1 MRILFFA
8 LALAIFMPAIH
19 AQQDE
24 RNFPVTMSIG
34 DFRYEPKKETVGSV
48 IGQVLTAVAT
58 ETVYVEDANY
68 LPIVEQA
75 FMDAATRI
83 ARLKMSDGSSL
94 TEGHNYKADCR
105 VVSIGYKTDIPSK
118 DHPGVSGIGTRV
130 TCFLT
135 LRDADT
141 GEIWD
146 SHQFNSSGWD
156 YNLPDAMSTLS
167 RRLSYAFSSYLS
179 VLMPVYGT
187 VLERGIVK
195 KQKVKDVYISAGSDL
210 MVPVGAEFGVYDIT
224 TIAGRESRK
233 RIGQLKVKEV
243 SGPDL
248 SWCKVSKGGDKIQA
262 AMDEGKTLTVILE
275 KL

>member
-1 MRILFFA
+1 MRTLFFA
-8 LALAIFMPAIH
+8 LILTLFIPAIY
-19 AQQDE
+19 AQQDD

-34 DFRYEPKKETVGSV
+34 DFRYDPKKETVGSV
-48 IGQVLTAVAT
+48 LGQVLTAVTT
-58 ETVYVEDANY
+58 ETVYVEEAKY

-83 ARLKMSDGSSL
+83 ARLKMSDCTAYTPGSDY
-94 TEGHNYKADCR
+94 TADCR
-105 VVSIGYKTDIPSK
+105 IISIGYKTDIPSK
-118 DHPGVSGIGTRV
+118 EYPGVSGIGTRV

-135 LRDADT
+135 LKDAET

-146 SHQFNSSGWD
+146 SHQFNASGWD

-167 RRLSYAFSSYLS
+167 RKLSYAFSSYLS
-179 VLMPVYGT
+179 ALLPVYGT
-187 VLERGIVK
+187 ILERGIVK
-195 KQKVKDVYISAGSDL
+195 KQKVKDVYISAGSNL

-262 AMDEGKTLTVILE
+262 AMEDGRNLTVVLE